1 MTKTERMAAVY
12 GVSFLVAAGVS
23 MYRGRQGQEVLVDTM
38 LHGFVGGTAVNIAD
52 WVLVQDSPVEASALG
67 NPFGAFSAIVN
78 RTMDMGRMGKK
89 AVDLLT
95 DVDSSLYDD
104 FKKNGV
110 KIGPIPSN
118 PSFVNQDMN

>member
-1 MTKTERMAAVY
+1 MKSTERMALLY
-12 GVSFLVAAGVS
+12 GVAFVGAAGVS
-23 MYRGRQGQEVLVDTM
+23 MYRGRQGQEVLVDTV
-38 LHGFVGGTAVNIAD
+38 LHGFVAGTAFNIVD
-52 WVLVQDSPVEASALG
+52 WTLVQGSPVEESALG

-110 KIGPIPSN
+110 KIGPIDAQQLESTRP
-118 PSFVNQDMN
+118 